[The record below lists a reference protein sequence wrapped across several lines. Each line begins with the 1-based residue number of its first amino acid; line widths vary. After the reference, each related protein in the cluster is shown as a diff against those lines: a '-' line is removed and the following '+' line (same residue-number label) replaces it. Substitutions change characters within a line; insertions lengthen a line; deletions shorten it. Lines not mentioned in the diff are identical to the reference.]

1 MTKEQFAQLLNGR
14 TYGNEITSEE
24 EDLAKENGLLICFG
38 ASDDLLEMR
47 GIIYEE
53 YGTYEGGTTLLV
65 QKKTGISAIDLDKY
79 NELMEI
85 LKDNDFEL
93 DIKRIPIKSEWCP
106 SDLKCSWRISTT
118 IPHATF
124 DIMEDDGL
132 YCRGIVMHISD
143 IEPLIK

>member
-24 EDLAKENGLLICFG
+24 DDLAKENGLLICFG

-65 QKKTGISAIDLDKY
+65 RKKTGLSAIDLHKY

-132 YCRGIVMHISD
+132 YCRGIVIHISD

>member
-65 QKKTGISAIDLDKY
+65 RKKTGISAIDLDKY

-85 LKDNDFEL
+85 LKDNDFEI
-93 DIKRIPIKSEWCP
+93 DIKRIPIESEWCP

-132 YCRGIVMHISD
+132 YCRGIVIHISD

>member
-14 TYGNEITSEE
+14 TYGNEITTEE

-65 QKKTGISAIDLDKY
+65 QKKTGLSAIDLDKY

-132 YCRGIVMHISD
+132 YCRGIIMHISD
-143 IEPLIK
+143 IEQLIK

>member
-132 YCRGIVMHISD
+132 YCRGIVIHISD

>member
-14 TYGNEITSEE
+14 TYGNEITTEE

-85 LKDNDFEL
+85 LKDNDFEI

-132 YCRGIVMHISD
+132 YCRGIVIHISD

>member
-65 QKKTGISAIDLDKY
+65 RKKTGISAIDLDKY

>member
-14 TYGNEITSEE
+14 TYRNEITTEE

-65 QKKTGISAIDLDKY
+65 RKKTGISAIDLGKY

-132 YCRGIVMHISD
+132 YCRGIVIHISD

>member
-65 QKKTGISAIDLDKY
+65 RKKTGLSAIDLGKY

-106 SDLKCSWRISTT
+106 SDLKCSWRITTT

-132 YCRGIVMHISD
+132 YCRGIIIHISD
-143 IEPLIK
+143 IEPLIN

>member
-24 EDLAKENGLLICFG
+24 DDLAKENGLLICFG

-65 QKKTGISAIDLDKY
+65 QKKTGISAIDIHKY

-132 YCRGIVMHISD
+132 YCRGIVIHISD
-143 IEPLIK
+143 IEPLIN